1 MKTEGTPIVKRIE
14 FSFNCHA
21 DKIQNKKT
29 LRGNFMKNYVNLL
42 FKQIVL
48 ASFIGSLGVSLVAQE
63 VEEVV
68 VTAEKRSESLQDIS
82 QAVTALTESD
92 IEEKNITSFVDLS
105 AIVPG
110 VTVAK
115 NEGYKTIISIRG
127 VGNETNQNAIAAPSV
142 AYHMDGVFIASPF
155 ALGTDFLDVERI
167 EVLRGPQGT
176 LFGQNSTGGAVNV
189 ISRAPTTEGAEGKLS
204 VTFGDYN
211 LKKVSTSN
219 NFVVSDKIAS
229 RFSISSTEASE
240 ISLKLLQL
248 ETLGMFIDS
257 FRPTCI
263 ATKCTFEALFCK
275 TQHTIVLSPNVLT
288 QSGSKKLTK
297 QGRAFLSTT
306 KTKVKYL
313 LTFLVVNNVLMQV
326 KLLC

>member
-1 MKTEGTPIVKRIE
+1 
-14 FSFNCHA
+14 
-21 DKIQNKKT
+21 
-29 LRGNFMKNYVNLL
+29 MKNYVNLL
-42 FKQIVL
+42 FRKVIL
-48 ASFIGSLGVSLVAQE
+48 ASFVGVFGLNLIAQE

-189 ISRAPTTEGAEGKLS
+189 ISKAPTTEGGEGKLS

-211 LKKVSTSN
+211 LRKISTSN
-219 NFVVSDKIAS
+219 NFVVSDKVAT
-229 RFSISSTEASE
+229 RFSISSTTRDGFSKNVVTGQD
-240 ISLKLLQL
+240 LDDDNNK
-248 ETLGMFIDS
+248 S
-257 FRPTCI
+257 FRTDWMFDLNDTSCMRV
-263 ATKCTFEALFCK
+263 FG
-275 TQHTIVLSPNVLT
+275 QYY
-288 QSGSKKLTK
+288 
-297 QGRAFLSTT
+297 
-306 KTKVKYL
+306 KVD
-313 LTFLVVNNVLMQV
+313 
-326 KLLC
+326 